1 MKLIFR
7 TEEYREMEF
16 NFQNYPVIFFCH
28 CRCRCRCRCRCQTRY
43 FTVITGDLANKRTS

>member
-16 NFQNYPVIFFCH
+16 NFQNYPEIFF
-28 CRCRCRCRCRCQTRY
+28 
-43 FTVITGDLANKRTS
+43 VIVVVVVVVVVKRGISQSLLAI